1 MCKNNKTKKPG
12 ATTPLN
18 QISRFVWR
26 VRRRKEEGEWEYW
39 DEEEGGEWEYWE
51 EGQEEEWAT
60 QPVTLDP
67 GN

>member
-1 MCKNNKTKKPG
+1 
-12 ATTPLN
+12 
-18 QISRFVWR
+18 VWR
-26 VRRRKEEGEWEYW
+26 VRRSKEEGEWEYW

-51 EGQEEEWAT
+51 EEEWAT